1 MKLQDITP
9 DQVPGISGM
18 HVGTAESGEMA
29 RLLTEPSAV
38 LREAGLNLAEDAKPS
53 AIVVV
58 PREGGRNLV
67 VIVDEKGTVVAINTG
82 VQFAQ

>member
-18 HVGTAESGEMA
+18 HAGTAEPGEMA
-29 RLLTEPSAV
+29 RLLTESSAV
-38 LREAGLNLAEDAKPS
+38 LREAGLKIAEDATPS

-58 PREGGRNLV
+58 PREGGGILWIIV
-67 VIVDEKGTVVAINTG
+67 VDGMVVGIVSPIGH
-82 VQFAQ
+82 QQ

>member
-18 HVGTAESGEMA
+18 HAGTAEPGEMA
-29 RLLTEPSAV
+29 RLLTESSAV
-38 LREAGLNLAEDAKPS
+38 LREAGLNIAQDATPS

-67 VIVDEKGTVVAINTG
+67 LIVVDGTVIGIITPVH
-82 VQFAQ
+82 FAQ